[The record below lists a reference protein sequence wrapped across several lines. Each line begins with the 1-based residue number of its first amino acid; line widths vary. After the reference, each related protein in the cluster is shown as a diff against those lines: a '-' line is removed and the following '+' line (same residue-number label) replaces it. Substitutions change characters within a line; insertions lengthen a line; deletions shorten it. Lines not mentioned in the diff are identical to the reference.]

1 MLRHFLVLISCI
13 GSAGLYAA
21 ATQTISWIDLVP
33 PASEEVSLPPLNEYQ
48 VGLIYK
54 IVAYQNAEKRRDMS
68 AKETATYEQNVAD
81 FTATKADLASLLA
94 LREKAIEVEKARY
107 SSVDPSMK
115 FDEVTIG
122 GFMVPLEMDG
132 LTTKKFLLV
141 PTAGACIH
149 TPPPPINQIIV
160 VDIEQGY
167 ELVDLFQPIAVSGD
181 IKVSQQELNVDYI
194 DGNTDVSAGYVMK
207 ASDIRL
213 Y

>member
-1 MLRHFLVLISCI
+1 MSVEEI
-13 GSAGLYAA
+13 AA
-21 ATQTISWIDLVP
+21 
-33 PASEEVSLPPLNEYQ
+33 
-48 VGLIYK
+48 
-54 IVAYQNAEKRRDMS
+54 
-68 AKETATYEQNVAD
+68 YEQNVAD
-81 FTATKADLASLLA
+81 FADTKADLTSLLA
-94 LREKAIEVEKARY
+94 LREKAIEIEKARY